1 MSFLDSFPTCD
12 SISTPASSRPPL
24 AGKAGLVEEGELDKK
39 GWRRRLRRLT
49 NKQPDESRTTKEQS
63 RVLRRL
69 ASLGNLAEAE
79 PPGLDIKKLGVEK
92 KKDKDDLISCKQGK
106 KLRKLASVGSLSSV
120 GESRVGEK
128 LASIGSLSGGGER
141 VGQEMRRRLASS
153 RDRLHSIIK

>member
-1 MSFLDSFPTCD
+1 M
-12 SISTPASSRPPL
+12 
-24 AGKAGLVEEGELDKK
+24 
-39 GWRRRLRRLT
+39 T
-49 NKQPDESRTTKEQS
+49 NKQPDESRTRKEQS

-92 KKDKDDLISCKQGK
+92 KKDKDELIGCKQGK

-128 LASIGSLSGGGER
+128 LASLGSLSGGGER
-141 VGQEMRRRLASS
+141 VGQEIRRRLASS